1 MLSPCFLNLNGNVMH
16 VFENIYRVVIVCL
29 QEKIAGLDAFTLT
42 KKFGITSKFD
52 STSSEYYATF
62 LEVIIC
68 TNFKPKF
75 VIKIIGCY

>member
-1 MLSPCFLNLNGNVMH
+1 MKAIDFKTEVYDIQSNK
-16 VFENIYRVVIVCL
+16 RVVIVCL